1 MTSRTL
7 SKEKIVAAA
16 IELINDQ
23 ENLTFTKLSRKLGIR
38 SQGIYNY
45 YPDVMAIKIGVA
57 VHFYDELGVRLQADL
72 LGLSGK
78 QAIKAFANVSTQYA
92 LSKFRV
98 SQEILSIPSGKL
110 HDEALDTSFHKIHVI
125 LNRLLEPFISDKETN
140 LVISRMLRNLI
151 IGEIVH
157 VGNGRFD
164 NKAITARDSF
174 DKMLEITLAEL

>member
-16 IELINDQ
+16 TELITEQ
-23 ENLTFTKLSRKLGIR
+23 ENLTFTKLGHKLGIR

-57 VHFYDELGVRLQADL
+57 IHFYDELAVRLRADL

-78 QAIKAFANVSTQYA
+78 QAIKAFANVCTQFA
-92 LSKFRV
+92 LSKFQV
-98 SQEILSIPSGKL
+98 SQQILSIPVDHA
-110 HDEALDTSFHKIHVI
+110 HDKNLDTSFHKIHAI
-125 LNRLLEPFISDKETN
+125 LNELLEPFISDNDTKI
-140 LVISRMLRNLI
+140 VISRMLRNLI

-157 VGNGRFD
+157 VGTGRFN
-164 NKAITARDSF
+164 NKLISARDSF
-174 DKMLEITLAEL
+174 DKMLELTLNEI